1 MAGNNFIAS
10 LDIGTDKVALLV
22 SEIEDDGHQK
32 IIAHNICPSDGVR
45 KGSIHSIDALSRLLS
60 ELVNQTENSY
70 NLNMGLFRVNLSDSH
85 LTCTDG
91 KGKIPID
98 GMITKNDYDL
108 VRKTATAMS
117 TPTNKLKLHTINK
130 KFIINET
137 IVVDDPVEMEAEVLE
152 SKVHIVTVS
161 SASVRNIENCLKQS
175 NLEVDDIVLN
185 PIAKSNALLSQD
197 DKDNGVCLIDIG
209 AGVTSYSVFNEEG
222 IVRSGIIPMGGDE
235 VNQEIAYAF
244 DTSIDEAKRLKEKYG
259 VAKSS
264 TLKEDRFI
272 NFKQATNNDD
282 HQLSCIQ
289 LSEVIEEAYRE
300 ILLLLKNELKFHNLD
315 GIIKS
320 GFILSGGGS
329 EINAFEE
336 LVRDFFTRRVKK
348 GMIHRSKISGLEP
361 VLTDYRYAGAIGL
374 LLHTKDINLSD
385 KSISKGNKGVIDN
398 IREKLIGNF

>member
-22 SEIEDDGHQK
+22 SEVEDDGHQK

-45 KGSIHSIDALSRLLS
+45 KGSIYSIDALSRTLS
-60 ELVNQTENSY
+60 KLVNQTENSY
-70 NLNMGLFRVNLSDSH
+70 SLNMGLFRVNLSDSH

-137 IVVDDPVEMEAEVLE
+137 EVVDDPIEMEAEVLE
-152 SKVHIVTVS
+152 SEVHIVTVS

-197 DKDNGVCLIDIG
+197 EKDNGVCLIDIG

-235 VNQEIAYAF
+235 VTQEIAYAF
-244 DTSIDEAKRLKEKYG
+244 DTSIEEAKRLKEKYG

-264 TLKEDRFI
+264 TLKEDNFI
-272 NFKQATNNDD
+272 NFNQTTNIED
-282 HQLSCIQ
+282 HQLSCLQ

-300 ILLLLKNELKFHNLD
+300 ILLLLKNDLKFHNLD

-329 EINAFEE
+329 EINSFEE

-348 GMIHRSKISGLEP
+348 GSIQRSMISGLETI
-361 VLTDYRYAGAIGL
+361 LTDYRYAGAIGL
-374 LLHTKDINLSD
+374 LLNSKDTNLSD
-385 KSISKGNKGVIDN
+385 LTLAKGNKGVMEN
-398 IREKLIGNF
+398 IREKIIGNF